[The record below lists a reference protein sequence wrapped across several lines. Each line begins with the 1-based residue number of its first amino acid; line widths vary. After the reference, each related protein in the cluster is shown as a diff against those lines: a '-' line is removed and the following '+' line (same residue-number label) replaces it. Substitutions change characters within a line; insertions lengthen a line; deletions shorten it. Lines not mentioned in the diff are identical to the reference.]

1 MDQRSEFKFKE
12 LAQEQGKSAFRKYR
26 DIYYGPVSLGRV
38 IRSELIVTLF
48 GGVGGALGLF
58 LRKKF
63 YPSLFANIGRNVV
76 FGKNITIRHAHKI
89 RIGDN
94 VIIDDNC
101 VLDAKGDSNH
111 GITIGSN
118 VFIGRNT
125 IVYTKNGDIAIGHR
139 VNLSSNCQVFSSN
152 KLTFKDDTVVGAFS
166 YFLSGGEYDY
176 TDTTKK
182 FSEQSGTQT
191 RGELVIGANCWI
203 SAGVKVLDAA
213 SIGDHCVIGAGAV
226 VNKPVPADS
235 IAVGVPAR
243 VVKSRKAAG

>member
-1 MDQRSEFKFKE
+1 MDQRAEFKFKD
-12 LAQEQGKSAFRKYR
+12 LAGEPGKSAFRKYR
-26 DIYYGPVSLGRV
+26 DIYYGTASLAKV
-38 IRSELIVTLF
+38 IHSELVITLF

-58 LRKKF
+58 LRSVF
-63 YPSLFANIGRNVV
+63 YPSLFAEAGGKVV
-76 FGKNITIRHAHKI
+76 FGKNVTIRHPHKI
-89 RIGDN
+89 RIGHN

-101 VLDAKGDSNH
+101 VLDAKGEHNH
-111 GITIGSN
+111 GITIGDH
-118 VFIGRNT
+118 VYIGRNT

-152 KLTFKDDTVVGAFS
+152 KLTFKDDTVVGAYS

-176 TDTTKK
+176 ADRTKK

-191 RGELVIGANCWI
+191 KGELVIGANCWI

-213 SIGDHCVIGAGAV
+213 CIGDHCVIGAGAV
-226 VNKPVPADS
+226 VTKPVPADS

-243 VVKSRKAAG
+243 VVKSI

>member
-1 MDQRSEFKFKE
+1 MEQRSEFKFKE
-12 LAQEQGKSAFRKYR
+12 LAQEPGKSAFRKYR
-26 DIYYGPVSLGRV
+26 DLYYGTASLGKV
-38 IRSELIVTLF
+38 IHAELVITLF

-58 LRKKF
+58 LRKTF
-63 YPSLFANIGRNVV
+63 YPSLFAEIGRHVV
-76 FGKNITIRHAHKI
+76 FGKNITIRHPHKI

-94 VIIDDNC
+94 VVIDDNC
-101 VLDAKGDSNH
+101 VLDAKGESNR

-118 VFIGRNT
+118 VYIGRNT

-152 KLTFKDDTVVGAFS
+152 KLTFMDDTVVGAYS

-176 TDTTKK
+176 TDTKK

-191 RGELVIGANCWI
+191 KGALIIGANCWI
-203 SAGVKVLDAA
+203 SAGVKGLDAA
-213 SIGDHCVIGAGAV
+213 CIGDHCVIGAGAV
-226 VNKPVPADS
+226 VTKPVPPNS

-243 VVKSRKAAG
+243 VVKSI